1 MDNGHYGKPLYPPF
15 WGGMSSNEAGAPVS
29 GYAVHSSG
37 PLSPYGPK
45 SRVKQSRAMYYLTT
59 YKFMFNKSLETFIE
73 VHLQLRVAYVEINVQ
88 IFNFVILFEVV

>member
-1 MDNGHYGKPLYPPF
+1 
-15 WGGMSSNEAGAPVS
+15 
-29 GYAVHSSG
+29 
-37 PLSPYGPK
+37 
-45 SRVKQSRAMYYLTT
+45 MYYQTT